1 MITSNIESVNNYLGW
16 ESNLKSKWSMIKI
29 NPTTPLDELFVKAG
43 NNIKMS
49 CNVSLNGLKP
59 EDVTVEVYCGRL
71 DEQGKMTNSLY
82 TEMKVDKTLNE
93 SEYEYSADL
102 SIDDGGNYGYT
113 FRVLPKHDLLINKH
127 DLSLCKWLTN

>member
-1 MITSNIESVNNYLGW
+1 
-16 ESNLKSKWSMIKI
+16 
-29 NPTTPLDELFVKAG
+29 
-43 NNIKMS
+43 
-49 CNVSLNGLKP
+49 
-59 EDVTVEVYCGRL
+59 
-71 DEQGKMTNSLY
+71 MTNSLY